1 MPGLT
6 KRPKLSSTPPLSAL
20 GRLAE
25 AAVAEK
31 RAISP
36 SIKEPSVVPIE
47 GKDGLWTSP
56 SPCVVRAP
64 GFRKA
69 PSRLS
74 SVGSLENGEQE
85 SAVSLFFRACLLG
98 PPSPHLCFRLSVTRG
113 AYVTQGRV
121 ACVDL
126 GPEGAAA
133 ACAPLWPSLGSR
145 QPCRGLRHWKAL
157 YGFLLAQLRGWSR
170 REPDALLEG
179 CLLLSS
185 GNRLTLLFPCWSG
198 VFSEAAFVTVF

>member
-56 SPCVVRAP
+56 SPCVIRAP

-113 AYVTQGRV
+113 AYVTQGRWP
-121 ACVDL
+121 ASIR
-126 GPEGAAA
+126 GPKGLLLHARLCGPPWGADSRAGASGIGKPCTDFCWPSSGAGAGVSLMPSWRA
-133 ACAPLWPSLGSR
+133 ACSCPRGTGSLSCSLAGLVYFPRLPL
-145 QPCRGLRHWKAL
+145 
-157 YGFLLAQLRGWSR
+157 
-170 REPDALLEG
+170 
-179 CLLLSS
+179 
-185 GNRLTLLFPCWSG
+185 
-198 VFSEAAFVTVF
+198 